1 MGPLRVGCR
10 HHCSEVEIFCDRS
23 WQVFGSRIRAQLARQ
38 GFDSTEM
45 PVLAMTIQALVLTR
59 DSACSL
65 KDSMDLP
72 VPSAVCG
79 SVAAA
84 ATVNWPS
91 SAGISKLTW
100 SNADVHGDW
109 KATTYTLI
117 ASLVLG
123 SKLLRRG
130 QSHGP
135 ARSVK
140 AAGCGRSGTR
150 REHIFLDVVAA
161 AVAAGPS
168 AAAAKGGNPFLLVQ
182 DGEEAFRKNRVEE
195 SIDLFDSAAESGYPK
210 ARLWQRGLSLYYAKD
225 FTAGSQQF
233 RKDVEMNPN
242 DTEESIWAFL
252 CDAQMVGF
260 DEARKQILKVGV
272 DPRPVMRTAMALFRG
287 DDDTKY
293 LAALEDLSAGS
304 GSDVFYSCLYLG
316 LYYEAKGDVENAR
329 RYLLKAT
336 SCRYGKGSTDYMAD
350 LARVHVA
357 RRGWGEVEF

>member
-1 MGPLRVGCR
+1 
-10 HHCSEVEIFCDRS
+10 
-23 WQVFGSRIRAQLARQ
+23 
-38 GFDSTEM
+38 
-45 PVLAMTIQALVLTR
+45 
-59 DSACSL
+59 
-65 KDSMDLP
+65 MDLP

-79 SVAAA
+79 SRAAA

-210 ARLWQRGLSLYYAKD
+210 APFCNSFRSKVKQGLQHDKHTSV
-225 FTAGSQQF
+225 S
-233 RKDVEMNPN
+233 
-242 DTEESIWAFL
+242 
-252 CDAQMVGF
+252 DA
-260 DEARKQILKVGV
+260 
-272 DPRPVMRTAMALFRG
+272 
-287 DDDTKY
+287 
-293 LAALEDLSAGS
+293 
-304 GSDVFYSCLYLG
+304 SCLCGCFKTLI
-316 LYYEAKGDVENAR
+316 
-329 RYLLKAT
+329 
-336 SCRYGKGSTDYMAD
+336 CRS
-350 LARVHVA
+350 L
-357 RRGWGEVEF
+357 EVER